1 MCEEKEDLFWFDGFP
16 CEKIGTGEVSIGRD
30 EPGIFKELTVYG
42 NIDPV
47 KSFNKDVVIP
57 TVVVEETTKTK
68 YKVTK
73 IRRSCFDNAGNI
85 ETLSI
90 PESVSDMKWC
100 FYGCN
105 NLREI
110 HIDPNNTKYCDVQG
124 VVYSKDRKVLLVF
137 PPAYPAEEYH
147 ILPATREIGNL
158 AFKTASRLKK
168 LFVPNSVQSIGINA
182 FYGCSA
188 LEHVYI
194 EGKLKYFGGNNE
206 GDYYPQDTVFHYQG
220 KEMNLGEL
228 AKEVNKKIENSTVI

>member
-1 MCEEKEDLFWFDGFP
+1 MCEEKENLFWFDGFP
-16 CEKIGTGEVSIGRD
+16 CKKIGAGEVSIVRD
-30 EPGIFKELTVYG
+30 EPGIFKEHTIYG
-42 NIDPV
+42 NVDPI
-47 KSFNKDVVIP
+47 KCFEKDVVIP
-57 TVVVEETTKTK
+57 KYALDEATKTK
-68 YKVTK
+68 YKITQIGPSV
-73 IRRSCFDNAGNI
+73 FNNAENI
-85 ETLSI
+85 ETLKI
-90 PESVSDMKWC
+90 PDSVSDMDWC
-100 FYGCN
+100 FWGCDSLKEIRVDSN
-105 NLREI
+105 NV
-110 HIDPNNTKYCDVQG
+110 NYCDVQG